1 MKFFRY
7 VSAVLAIAISASAG
21 WADDQDPIYYGSR
34 AGMQLTTVSTEG
46 IGTANAKIHVRHTP
60 KDAKAFCVQY
70 NSDYSMAC
78 VKQTMALVKIDD
90 YVTGNCV
97 KRTWLDLSNEKFAFL
112 GRAKKSDEM
121 IADYAIKRVK
131 TGEILDGTT
140 ASGYWVELG
149 IFQHLCPGIAK

>member
-1 MKFFRY
+1 MKL
-7 VSAVLAIAISASAG
+7 VGCVAAILATALSASVG
-21 WADDQDPIYYGSR
+21 WANDDDPIYYGSR
-34 AGMQLTTVSTEG
+34 AGMQLTTVSKEG

-97 KRTWLDLSNEKFAFL
+97 KRTWFDLSNEKFAFL
-112 GRAKKSDEM
+112 GPAKKSDEM